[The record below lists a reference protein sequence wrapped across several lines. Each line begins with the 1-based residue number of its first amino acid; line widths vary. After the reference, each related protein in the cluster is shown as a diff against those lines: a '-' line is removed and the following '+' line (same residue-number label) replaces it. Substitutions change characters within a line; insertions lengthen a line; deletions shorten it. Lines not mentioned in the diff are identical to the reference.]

1 LRITVLILLA
11 LLVLLP
17 SRAEEPDR
25 LLVAVTVPSQAWL
38 VEQIAGN
45 QLDILTLV
53 PEGHVPESSRPHPR
67 VLARLQDADILFLV
81 GHPYLYFEQ
90 RYVEPLRTQ
99 PKKHRWVSMYDVKK
113 RLSSAHAVETGDPHL
128 WTSPALVKASAT
140 ELVEVLSELDRDNR
154 ETYADNLELLKENIA
169 KLDARLRAVSEKLPG
184 RQLLVYHPAWG
195 NFCRD
200 YGLQQQA
207 IEVEG
212 KAPGPGNLTAVLNNI
227 DEQQTRHIISAPGS
241 DQRAAAMIAE
251 QGGLELVLLD
261 PMDKDWMRM
270 MQRMLSVLEMM
281 QVNE

>member
-1 LRITVLILLA
+1 MRITVLILLA

-17 SRAEEPDR
+17 SRAEVPDR
-25 LLVAVTVPSQAWL
+25 LLVAVTVPAQAWL
-38 VEQIAGN
+38 VEQIAGD

-90 RYVEPLRTQ
+90 RYIEPLRTQ
-99 PKKHRWVSMYDVKK
+99 PEKHRWVSMYDVKK
-113 RLSSAHAVETGDPHL
+113 RLSSPHAVETGDPHL
-128 WTSPALVKASAT
+128 WTSPALVSASAA

-154 ETYADNLELLKENIA
+154 ETYAENLELLKENIA

-212 KAPGPGNLTAVLNNI
+212 KAPGPGNLTAVLNNV

-270 MQRMLSVLEMM
+270 MRQMLSVLEMM